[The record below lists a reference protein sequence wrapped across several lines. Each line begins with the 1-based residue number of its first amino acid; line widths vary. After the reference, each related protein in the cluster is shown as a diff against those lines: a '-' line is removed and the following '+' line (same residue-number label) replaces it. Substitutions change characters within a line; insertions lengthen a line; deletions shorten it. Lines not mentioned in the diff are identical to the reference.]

1 MDFLVTGPMCKY
13 AQDLTP
19 MLKILA
25 ASNSHMLKLDEK
37 LNAADIEEWIHIDD
51 DIEVAATFTDQ
62 EIIESITTPEKIEEN
77 FQKNLLKK
85 TTKFKKRYLG
95 LLQKRALKHLQDVM
109 HAHMVQNNLITK
121 KLQSRKQGDIRKYLK
136 KVVSSS
142 AADAVEAASVPSTS
156 SAADDIEVEINE

>member
-1 MDFLVTGPMCKY
+1 METV
-13 AQDLTP
+13 
-19 MLKILA
+19 
-25 ASNSHMLKLDEK
+25 KLSLEDNPLRK

-62 EIIESITTPEKIEEN
+62 EIIEIITTPEKIEEN
-77 FQKNLLKK
+77 CSEESGEENDKVEEKISWAAAEK
-85 TTKFKKRYLG
+85 GIEAVIKFVE
-95 LLQKRALKHLQDVM
+95 QNHSFSLQDVM

-136 KVVSSS
+136 KAVSSS

-156 SAADDIEVEINE
+156 SAADDIEVVEINE